1 MEGKRFSASRGVG
14 IYVRDFLSR
23 YDPDALRYFISIA
36 GPETQDTDFTWSE
49 FVRRNNDELVA
60 TWGNL
65 VNRALQSAYKNFGSV
80 PEPGALTDADEA
92 LLAEIERGFES
103 IGSLLEAARF
113 KNALQEA
120 MRLAGLGNQYV
131 AEQAPWAKLEGD
143 RERAG
148 TILYVALR
156 AIDSLK
162 ILLTPFLP
170 FSGQRLHE
178 YLGYDGF
185 IAGPLEFRTVTED
198 DGSEHVVLTGDYT
211 GWVGRWEPSALPPGQ
226 ALREPQPLFAKLDAD
241 QVVADELARM
251 EAAAA
256 A

>member
-1 MEGKRFSASRGVG
+1 
-14 IYVRDFLSR
+14 
-23 YDPDALRYFISIA
+23 
-36 GPETQDTDFTWSE
+36 
-49 FVRRNNDELVA
+49 VRRNNDELVA

-65 VNRALQSAYKNFGSV
+65 VNRALQSAYKNFGVV
-80 PEPGALTDADEA
+80 PETGELTNADET
-92 LLAEIERGFES
+92 LLTEIERGFES
-103 IGSLLEAARF
+103 VGSLLDAARF

-156 AIDSLK
+156 AIDNLK
-162 ILLTPFLP
+162 TLVAPFLP
-170 FSGQRLHE
+170 FSAQRLHA

-185 IAGPLEFRTVTED
+185 IAGPLEFRTVTDD
-198 DGSEHVVLTGDYT
+198 DGSEHVVLTGDYA

-226 ALREPQPLFAKLDAD
+226 ALREPQPLFVKLDPD